1 MKHQIQ
7 KFRQSSIVFEKPGI
21 LPKKLKTMMSS
32 NCQRVAEILHMFPT
46 YQCLEK
52 VVWEF
57 FCCLGLE
64 VFANIILE
72 KNWFLHTHRNHIFN
86 IFITQNLNKI

>member
-1 MKHQIQ
+1 MQHQKQ

-64 VFANIILE
+64 VFANIRKKLVSSYSQ
-72 KNWFLHTHRNHIFN
+72 KPYF
-86 IFITQNLNKI
+86 

>member
-1 MKHQIQ
+1 MQHHIQ

-21 LPKKLKTMMSS
+21 LPEKLKTMMSS
-32 NCQRVAEILHMFPT
+32 NCQRVAEIFHMFPT

-57 FCCLGLE
+57 FLLFRSWGICKC
-64 VFANIILE
+64 
-72 KNWFLHTHRNHIFN
+72 
-86 IFITQNLNKI
+86 